1 MSGAEIS
8 RYAESNTELLSRLL
22 AYGDSESRAYAL
34 TVLANSGN
42 VDAIDQVQ
50 AELDRIKREL
60 E

>member
-1 MSGAEIS
+1 MSSAEIR
-8 RYAESNTELLSRLL
+8 RYAESNTDLLSRLL

-42 VDAIDQVQ
+42 VETIDRVQ
-50 AELDRIKREL
+50 AELDRIKRDL